1 MVLDTPLIHEKEG
14 DWEQSAFTK
23 SKFLM
28 NLTAAFSDKITRFVS
43 DRKGIE
49 VIYLKFRKVF
59 DIVFCNKGGSY
70 CLGGLNKQM
79 AKKTWLDAQAQR
91 VVVNRLYFT

>member
-1 MVLDTPLIHEKEG
+1 
-14 DWEQSAFTK
+14 
-23 SKFLM
+23 M

-70 CLGGLNKQM
+70 CLDGLNKQM

-91 VVVNRLYFT
+91 VVVNRLYFTWVVVMISTAEVHPGNYPV